1 MTLIVKKKKDILLS
15 CDPSINNLGM
25 AIWDISTKK
34 LLLWKLVHPK
44 PDCRYN
50 EYVKSISMCDQLR
63 EWAKAYA
70 VNNILMEVPEHWAVG
85 GFEARET
92 GSIAKLCFVCG
103 LLYGMR
109 YEEKIENFELVIPR
123 GWKGQ
128 LPKEV
133 VAKRLQNEY
142 LQKYDIDLSG
152 EARGTKLN
160 ENVMDAI
167 GIGHYKL
174 FGRV

>member
-1 MTLIVKKKKDILLS
+1 MAIVIREPIKKHRLMSI
-15 CDPSINNLGM
+15 DPSINNLGM
-25 AIWDISTKK
+25 AIWDSPTKK

-44 PDCRYN
+44 SYCRKN
-50 EYVKSISMCDQLR
+50 EYEKSVSMCDQLR
-63 EWAKAYA
+63 EWAKTY
-70 VNNILMEVPEHWAVG
+70 VVTDILMEVPEHWAVG

-103 LLYGMR
+103 LIYGMR
-109 YEEKIENFELVIPR
+109 YNTEIENFELVVPR

-133 VAKRLQNEY
+133 VANRLHKEY
-142 LQKYDIDLSG
+142 MEKYELNMI
-152 EARGTKLN
+152 ELN

-167 GIGHYKL
+167 GIGHFKL

>member
-1 MTLIVKKKKDILLS
+1 
-15 CDPSINNLGM
+15 
-25 AIWDISTKK
+25 
-34 LLLWKLVHPK
+34 
-44 PDCRYN
+44 
-50 EYVKSISMCDQLR
+50 
-63 EWAKAYA
+63 
-70 VNNILMEVPEHWAVG
+70 MEVPEHWAVG

-103 LLYGMR
+103 LIYGMR
-109 YEEKIENFELVIPR
+109 YNEEIEQFELVIPR

-128 LPKEV
+128 LSKEV
-133 VAKRLQNEY
+133 VANRLQDEY

-152 EARGTKLN
+152 KARGTKLN

-174 FGRV
+174 FGGV